1 MTRALA
7 VVISSIV
14 LLACLGEE
22 QTLRAAA
29 QEPNAALVFRIGA
42 FDRSSIEF
50 ASGNP
55 KAPVKFLVGQSDP
68 SKDWYQTQPAVLS
81 SALGA
86 NAVDMAAAPRT
97 IVFSI
102 PSETASYKLHLSF
115 LIESA
120 SVPALRVDVNG
131 KHGLFYLHP
140 ELEYSNGDQGD
151 SFYPAYSHA
160 DLEFWIPAGLLRQ
173 GENSIALQAVEE
185 ADRQVPD
192 AGLTYDAIE
201 LDRAPA
207 GRDSP
212 LLSAEIRPTIF
223 FQQQNSALQE
233 IIDAFIHFERPLGQ
247 GGIAELTIEGK
258 KYEKPLSGDEDFGE
272 EKLEFQVA
280 EFPAKTQARLV
291 WNANG
296 HPEHLEQSIDPK
308 KKWTLLLVPHIHVD
322 VGYSDSS

>member
-1 MTRALA
+1 MTRAL
-7 VVISSIV
+7 VVVTSSIL

-22 QTLRAAA
+22 QTPRAVA
-29 QEPNAALVFRIGA
+29 QEPQTAVVFRIGA

-50 ASGNP
+50 ASGDP
-55 KAPVKFLVGQSDP
+55 KTPVKFVVGQSRP

-86 NAVDMAAAPRT
+86 NVSDIAATPRT
-97 IVFSI
+97 ITFSI

-131 KHGLFYLHP
+131 MHGLFYLHP
-140 ELEYSNGDQGD
+140 ELDYSNGDQGD

-160 DLEFWIPAGLLRQ
+160 DLEFWISAGILRQ

-185 ADRQVPD
+185 ADQKVPD

-207 GRDSP
+207 GRDTHFS
-212 LLSAEIRPTIF
+212 SAEIRPTIF
-223 FQQQNSALQE
+223 FQPQRGALQE
-233 IIDAFIHFERPLGQ
+233 IVEAFIRF
-247 GGIAELTIEGK
+247 
-258 KYEKPLSGDEDFGE
+258 EKPLS
-272 EKLEFQVA
+272 
-280 EFPAKTQARLV
+280 
-291 WNANG
+291 
-296 HPEHLEQSIDPK
+296 
-308 KKWTLLLVPHIHVD
+308 
-322 VGYSDSS
+322 